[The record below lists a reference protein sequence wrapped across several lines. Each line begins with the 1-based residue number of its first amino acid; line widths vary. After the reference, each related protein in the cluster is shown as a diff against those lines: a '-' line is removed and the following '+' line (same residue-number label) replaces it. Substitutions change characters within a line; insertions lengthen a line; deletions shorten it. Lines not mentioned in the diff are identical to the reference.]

1 MGCAVIVFFT
11 NHIEMA
17 LSVYNIYMA
26 IGWIAMKLQ
35 RINPNNFVN
44 SLTLLLLLNLKN
56 AF

>member
-11 NHIEMA
+11 NRIEMA

-35 RINPNNFVN
+35 RMNPNKFVN